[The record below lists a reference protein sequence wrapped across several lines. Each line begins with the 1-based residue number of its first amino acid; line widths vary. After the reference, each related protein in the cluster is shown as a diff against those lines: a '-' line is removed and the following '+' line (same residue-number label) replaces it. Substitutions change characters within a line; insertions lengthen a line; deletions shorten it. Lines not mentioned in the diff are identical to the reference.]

1 MWKITVFCLLA
12 FLTACDSGSNNK
24 AADSSIAVSSVSS
37 VSSSSVATATGF
49 TGNNSRLIGRFDRA
63 IAGEARFTWPGSA
76 IEFRFEGTEAKIKL
90 KSTGRVRFVVDVDG
104 VVSDLWVDAGEAT
117 YTLASNLAAGVHQ
130 IRLTRVIESFAVVT
144 GITSDPIVTGS
155 LLNPQDAAQKR
166 LLVIGDSITA
176 GYGVEGLD
184 QNCHYAMET
193 SNQQL
198 SYAAV
203 AAKNLGADLHAI
215 AWSGIGAWRSYAEKT
230 PVNPNILTR
239 YQRTLADDPNS
250 VWDVSSYNP
259 DAILINIG
267 TNDYWEGSVGDEYR
281 QEMMNLINRVQNDY
295 SGKPIYLIISPM
307 LGGAA
312 RDSQQSVLNSF
323 ASAQIKLLD
332 LGKIESADGLGC
344 DYHPNTKT
352 NNRMAAALELQ
363 LKTDLKW

>member
-1 MWKITVFCLLA
+1 MWKIMLFCLLA
-12 FLTACDSGSNNK
+12 FLTACDSGSDNK
-24 AADSSIAVSSVSS
+24 VTDSSPASLVSQSSSSIAVTDSFGSDL
-37 VSSSSVATATGF
+37 
-49 TGNNSRLIGRFDRA
+49 RLIGRFDKSVE
-63 IAGEARFTWPGSA
+63 GEYSFTWPGSA
-76 IEFRFEGTEAKIKL
+76 IEFRFEGTGAKL
-90 KSTGRVRFVVDVDG
+90 KMARTRRVRFEVDVDG
-104 VVSDLWVDAGEAT
+104 TKKDLWVESGEAV
-117 YTLASNLAAGVHQ
+117 YSLAEDLQPGVHQ
-130 IRLTRVIESFAVVT
+130 IRLTRVIESFEIVT
-144 GITSDPIVTGS
+144 RVIGNPIVDK
-155 LLNPQDAAQKR
+155 LLPAPTSPAKK

-176 GYGVEGLD
+176 GYGVEGPD

-203 AAKNLGADLHAI
+203 AAKKLGADLHAI

-239 YQRTLADDPNS
+239 YQRTLADDANS
-250 VWDVSSYNP
+250 VWDATAYNP

-281 QEMMNLINRVQNDY
+281 QGMLNLINRVQQDY

-307 LGGAA
+307 LNGAA

-323 ASAQIKLLD
+323 VSAQIKLLD

-344 DYHPNTKT
+344 DYHPNTTT

-363 LKTDLKW
+363 LKTDLNW

>member
-1 MWKITVFCLLA
+1 MWKITLFCLLT
-12 FLTACDSGSNNK
+12 FLTACDSGSDNK
-24 AADSSIAVSSVSS
+24 QVTDSSLAASSISQS
-37 VSSSSVATATGF
+37 SSSSVATAF
-49 TGNNSRLIGRFDRA
+49 TGNNLRLIGRFDKSISGQA
-63 IAGEARFTWPGSA
+63 SFTWPGSA
-76 IEFRFEGTEAKIKL
+76 IEFRFNGTDAKIKL
-90 KSTGRVRFVVDVDG
+90 ASTRRVRFEVDVDG
-104 VVSDLWVDAGEAT
+104 VKKDLWVEAGESV
-117 YTLASNLAAGVHQ
+117 YSLASDLKPGTHQ
-130 IRLTRVIESFAVVT
+130 IRLTRIIESFEIVT
-144 GITSDPIVTGS
+144 RIMSDPIVEE
-155 LLNPQDAAQKR
+155 LLPAPTELTKK

-176 GYGVEGLD
+176 GYGVEGPD

-250 VWDVSSYNP
+250 VWDASSYNP

-295 SGKPIYLIISPM
+295 SGKPIYLILSPM

-312 RDSQQSVLNSF
+312 RDSQQSVLSSF
-323 ASAQIKLLD
+323 ATTQVKLLD

-352 NNRMAAALELQ
+352 NNRMAAALESQ
-363 LKTDLKW
+363 LKTDLNW